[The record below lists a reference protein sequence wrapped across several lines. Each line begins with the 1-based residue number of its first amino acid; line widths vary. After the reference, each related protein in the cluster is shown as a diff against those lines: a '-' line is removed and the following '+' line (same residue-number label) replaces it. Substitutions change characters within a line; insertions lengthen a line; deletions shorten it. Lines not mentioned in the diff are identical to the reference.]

1 MANSS
6 TTKET
11 APTQPATAM
20 SVLAPAIG
28 WLIPG
33 AGHLIQKRWIRGLL
47 IMASIVIM
55 FVIGIA
61 MQGRVYRPNGG
72 DILDILGF
80 VGDVGAGGLYILT
93 RAMDLGQGAVAHA
106 TADYGT
112 KYIIVAGLL
121 NFISAADAYH
131 IAIGKKASTCNS
143 PISARP
149 CCSACS

>member
-1 MANSS
+1 MANPS
-6 TTKET
+6 TTKA
-11 APTQPATAM
+11 APVLQPITTM
-20 SVLAPAIG
+20 SVFAPAIG

-47 IMASIVIM
+47 IMGSIVIM

-112 KYIIVAGLL
+112 KFIIVAGLL

-131 IAIGKKASTCNS
+131 IAIGKK
-143 PISARP
+143 P
-149 CCSACS
+149 

>member
-1 MANSS
+1 MANPS
-6 TTKET
+6 TINETPT
-11 APTQPATAM
+11 APLTAM
-20 SVLAPAIG
+20 AVLAPAIG

-47 IMASIVIM
+47 LMASIVSM
-55 FVIGIA
+55 FLLGYA

-80 VGDVGAGGLYILT
+80 VGDIGAGGLYIVI
-93 RAMDLGQGAVAHA
+93 RALDLGQGAISHA

-131 IAIGKKASTCNS
+131 IAIGKK
-143 PISARP
+143 P
-149 CCSACS
+149 